1 MPLLQ
6 VKLMSKKPSPEE
18 QTLCLLLGF
27 SSSTYKSVSS
37 NTFFTN
43 PTWMIFLS
51 QQQTWISVPRQMR
64 VPGKHY
70 PTLLTA
76 LQAYPGD
83 QAEYFPP
90 RFSRLT
96 ESL

>member
-27 SSSTYKSVSS
+27 SSTTYKGASR
-37 NTFFTN
+37 NTVFTN
-43 PTWMIFLS
+43 PTWMIFFS
-51 QQQTWISVPRQMR
+51 RVQTWISVPRQLR

-70 PTLLTA
+70 PTLLAA
-76 LQAYPGD
+76 LQAYPED

-90 RFSRLT
+90 DSHV
-96 ESL
+96 